1 MSAKL
6 YVPLG
11 ISVFWLVIGFVVPLF
26 IPKGPNQ
33 GVTQVMLMLTAVCCW
48 VLWLS
53 TYIAQL
59 NPLFGPQVSNI
70 TMSMMYHY
78 KF

>member
-33 GVTQVMLMLTAVCCW
+33 G
-48 VLWLS
+48 WLS

-59 NPLFGPQVSNI
+59 NPSFRPSSQQHHNEHDVPLQVLSASTVFTFWI
-70 TMSMMYHY
+70 IA
-78 KF
+78 F